1 MKNNEFEK
9 FKKNI
14 LDYSEI
20 YNNYIESM
28 ELWKDVT
35 KYLEELRDK
44 YRICP
49 TFSLKKEIKE
59 WELQERDYFNLFN
72 EYQQKMINKGF
83 DYDYD
88 EKVEF
93 LNLYDLFEKLTDEI
107 KLIENKSK
115 KFGSKKEIGTNRVE
129 TYNAEG
135 RKKYIHEYLLNDYNS
150 LVNQKKQILSRY
162 KELYKKYI
170 DFDVISIDSNV
181 DLDQDT
187 IIFDIDEG
195 FELEKKYF
203 NQMSIDEKIDY
214 YKKRINS
221 IINAKNTGKKKY
233 IIVYGDKYYVPEK
246 YEYLVRDYLKEI
258 KKLNDSK
265 QNISENEVNSDIN
278 VASEIIC
285 SDKDENY
292 NEIISFVDSNQT
304 EKDDNKVLNVD
315 DNYND
320 IITIFDSSQAE
331 KDDNYILKGDF
342 DIYSQDEIKSDVEFK
357 IFTEDTSRDIWSDS
371 SLISD
376 DKKNNEEI
384 EECMPTSIIKQENIS
399 SLVPCPKNHEMIEVK
414 SVKKPKKKL
423 GLKKKL
429 IAAAAAIAVAITTV
443 FTAMSAFAISSFN
456 NKKEDT
462 NSDIDNSKV
471 YEDIVP
477 NIPIDDLH
485 DKIVS
490 NMNLDN
496 NKSNIN
502 DFDSNVKTIVD
513 SENNVVELEI
523 GDAVNIQNNA
533 YIYDDVYD
541 AMNKTNG
548 LEPYF
553 DYDMDRNIKGFFV
566 NCDGEYIYTEN
577 EMEVNRLLS
586 NGGNIESVVV
596 GNYEGAY
603 NYDDIKPKV
612 KVK

>member
-1 MKNNEFEK
+1 M
-9 FKKNI
+9 
-14 LDYSEI
+14 
-20 YNNYIESM
+20 
-28 ELWKDVT
+28 
-35 KYLEELRDK
+35 
-44 YRICP
+44 
-49 TFSLKKEIKE
+49 
-59 WELQERDYFNLFN
+59 Q
-72 EYQQKMINKGF
+72 
-83 DYDYD
+83 
-88 EKVEF
+88 
-93 LNLYDLFEKLTDEI
+93 
-107 KLIENKSK
+107 
-115 KFGSKKEIGTNRVE
+115 
-129 TYNAEG
+129 
-135 RKKYIHEYLLNDYNS
+135 
-150 LVNQKKQILSRY
+150 
-162 KELYKKYI
+162 
-170 DFDVISIDSNV
+170 
-181 DLDQDT
+181 
-187 IIFDIDEG
+187 
-195 FELEKKYF
+195 
-203 NQMSIDEKIDY
+203 
-214 YKKRINS
+214 
-221 IINAKNTGKKKY
+221 
-233 IIVYGDKYYVPEK
+233 
-246 YEYLVRDYLKEI
+246 
-258 KKLNDSK
+258 
-265 QNISENEVNSDIN
+265 
-278 VASEIIC
+278 
-285 SDKDENY
+285 
-292 NEIISFVDSNQT
+292 
-304 EKDDNKVLNVD
+304 
-315 DNYND
+315 
-320 IITIFDSSQAE
+320 
-331 KDDNYILKGDF
+331 
-342 DIYSQDEIKSDVEFK
+342 
-357 IFTEDTSRDIWSDS
+357 
-371 SLISD
+371 
-376 DKKNNEEI
+376 
-384 EECMPTSIIKQENIS
+384 
-399 SLVPCPKNHEMIEVK
+399 
-414 SVKKPKKKL
+414 KL